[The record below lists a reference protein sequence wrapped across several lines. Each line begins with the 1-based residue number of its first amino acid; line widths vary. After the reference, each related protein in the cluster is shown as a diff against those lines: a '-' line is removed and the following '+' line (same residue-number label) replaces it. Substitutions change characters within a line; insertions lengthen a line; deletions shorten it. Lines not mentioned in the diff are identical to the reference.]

1 MGGVLAL
8 SSILALSLM
17 FASCANN
24 SDSDD
29 NGLGNPSP
37 SLPANVGTN
46 PIKNEIKLNH
56 NDYAYFVMK
65 TDGTAEYYD
74 DDELEYV
81 FKYTWDTTK
90 KEIYMALEKNAYWNM
105 GEKSQ
110 LLTYD
115 QILSKI
121 KEDYTAENMRNY
133 NRTYYEE
140 IKGKDWFKDEY
151 PDCDTYEKF
160 EKAFIEDRGCSS
172 FEDFVKSCKKDD
184 EINLKATFGALI
196 TFSYEVNENDKITL
210 TEKFTGVKNLFDSR
224 CEYGNYNDGKDIE
237 ARIYCSYA
245 NISEY
250 DSKNRFEE
258 YYYGYPNADKRT
270 IDFEKVKDTW
280 TEDWKHER
288 VSLGNVKATYTED
301 ISGKTVTIKCE
312 GKEYVCE
319 FKGQKFIQE

>member
-1 MGGVLAL
+1 
-8 SSILALSLM
+8 M

-29 NGLGNPSP
+29 RNPENPSP
-37 SLPANVGTN
+37 SLPANVGQN
-46 PIKNEIKLNH
+46 PIQNKITLKYS
-56 NDYAYFVMK
+56 DYATLVMK

-90 KEIYMALEKNAYWNM
+90 KEIYMALGKNAYWNM
-105 GEKSQ
+105 GGKSQ

-121 KEDYTAENMRNY
+121 KEDYTVENMRNY

-160 EKAFIEDRGCSS
+160 EKAFIEDTGCSS
-172 FEDFVKSCKKDD
+172 FEDFVKTTKQEDENSCK
-184 EINLKATFGALI
+184 AMFGALI

-210 TEKFTGVKNLFDSR
+210 TEKFTGIKNFLLYETCYYEKDGTRVEIEFGKEVSIERKVGDKT
-224 CEYGNYNDGKDIE
+224 EYWYGEFGTGNRIE
-237 ARIYCSYA
+237 
-245 NISEY
+245 
-250 DSKNRFEE
+250 
-258 YYYGYPNADKRT
+258 
-270 IDFEKVKDTW
+270 FEK
-280 TEDWKHER
+280 EDSGDKKPG
-288 VSLGNVKATYTED
+288 SYTED
-301 ISGKTVTIKCE
+301 IAKETVTVSFD
-312 GKEYVCE
+312 GKDYDCK
-319 FKGQKFIQE
+319 FRGINFIQADD